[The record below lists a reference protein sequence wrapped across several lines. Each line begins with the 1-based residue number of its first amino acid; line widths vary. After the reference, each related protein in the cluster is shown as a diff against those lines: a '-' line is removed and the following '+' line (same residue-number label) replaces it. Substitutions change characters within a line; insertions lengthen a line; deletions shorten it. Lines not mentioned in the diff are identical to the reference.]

1 MKWFEDYCTLAAL
14 YSFFTNRRVR
24 ITVIIITITI
34 LSYCFYKN
42 YHDMHA
48 NGDITLKYETN
59 TENLTPKEIKEY
71 LEKNKF
77 YFSGGNPLEFT
88 NFSIFDDGVAF
99 KRFHKN
105 DNIEYLYCNA
115 YVYSLCID
123 TSIKISDLD
132 KYFKKDS
139 DAYNSALNIYN
150 DYNKKLKQLNLTEEQ
165 VRSVLDYYYEEI
177 KSLN

>member
-59 TENLTPKEIKEY
+59 TEKIIPKEIKEY

-77 YFSGGNPLEFT
+77 YFSGGNPLKFT

-99 KRFHKN
+99 KRYHKN
-105 DNIEYLYCNA
+105 DNI
-115 YVYSLCID
+115 
-123 TSIKISDLD
+123 
-132 KYFKKDS
+132 
-139 DAYNSALNIYN
+139 
-150 DYNKKLKQLNLTEEQ
+150 
-165 VRSVLDYYYEEI
+165 
-177 KSLN
+177 

>member
-1 MKWFEDYCTLAAL
+1 
-14 YSFFTNRRVR
+14 
-24 ITVIIITITI
+24 
-34 LSYCFYKN
+34 
-42 YHDMHA
+42 MH
-48 NGDITLKYETN
+48 
-59 TENLTPKEIKEY
+59 LTPKEIKEY

-77 YFSGGNPLEFT
+77 YFSGGNPLKFT
-88 NFSIFDDGVAF
+88 NFSIFDDGVDF
-99 KRFHKN
+99 ERYDKN
-105 DNIEYLYCNA
+105 GNIEYLYCNS

>member
-1 MKWFEDYCTLAAL
+1 MKWFENYCTLLAL

-59 TENLTPKEIKEY
+59 TENLTK
-71 LEKNKF
+71 
-77 YFSGGNPLEFT
+77 
-88 NFSIFDDGVAF
+88 
-99 KRFHKN
+99 
-105 DNIEYLYCNA
+105 
-115 YVYSLCID
+115 
-123 TSIKISDLD
+123 
-132 KYFKKDS
+132 
-139 DAYNSALNIYN
+139 
-150 DYNKKLKQLNLTEEQ
+150 EQ
-165 VRSVLDYYYEEI
+165 VRSVLDYYYYEEI

>member
-1 MKWFEDYCTLAAL
+1 MKWFKNYCTLSAL

-34 LSYCFYKN
+34 LSYSFYKN

-59 TENLTPKEIKEY
+59 TENLTK
-71 LEKNKF
+71 
-77 YFSGGNPLEFT
+77 
-88 NFSIFDDGVAF
+88 
-99 KRFHKN
+99 
-105 DNIEYLYCNA
+105 
-115 YVYSLCID
+115 
-123 TSIKISDLD
+123 
-132 KYFKKDS
+132 
-139 DAYNSALNIYN
+139 
-150 DYNKKLKQLNLTEEQ
+150 EQ

>member
-1 MKWFEDYCTLAAL
+1 MKWFENYCTLPAL
-14 YSFFTNRRVR
+14 YS
-24 ITVIIITITI
+24 
-34 LSYCFYKN
+34 FYKN

-77 YFSGGNPLEFT
+77 YFSSGNPLEFT
-88 NFSIFDDGVAF
+88 NFSIFDDGVAVE
-99 KRFHKN
+99 RYHKN
-105 DNIEYLYCNA
+105 DNIKYLYCNV
-115 YVYSLCID
+115 YVYSLCI
-123 TSIKISDLD
+123 IKISDLD

-139 DAYNSALNIYN
+139 AAYNSAFNIYN

-165 VRSVLDYYYEEI
+165 VRSVVDYYYEEI
-177 KSLN
+177 KSLK

>member
-1 MKWFEDYCTLAAL
+1 MKWFENYCTLPAL

-42 YHDMHA
+42 YHDMHT

-59 TENLTPKEIKEY
+59 TENLTK
-71 LEKNKF
+71 
-77 YFSGGNPLEFT
+77 
-88 NFSIFDDGVAF
+88 
-99 KRFHKN
+99 
-105 DNIEYLYCNA
+105 
-115 YVYSLCID
+115 
-123 TSIKISDLD
+123 
-132 KYFKKDS
+132 
-139 DAYNSALNIYN
+139 
-150 DYNKKLKQLNLTEEQ
+150 EQ

>member
-34 LSYCFYKN
+34 LSYSFYKN

-59 TENLTPKEIKEY
+59 TENLTK
-71 LEKNKF
+71 
-77 YFSGGNPLEFT
+77 
-88 NFSIFDDGVAF
+88 
-99 KRFHKN
+99 
-105 DNIEYLYCNA
+105 
-115 YVYSLCID
+115 
-123 TSIKISDLD
+123 
-132 KYFKKDS
+132 
-139 DAYNSALNIYN
+139 
-150 DYNKKLKQLNLTEEQ
+150 EQ